1 MDVSLKVKTKREK
14 PYKVNVATALP
25 PTMEAPSTHTSLNES
40 LWMSSYDRNNKQKVS
55 VNRLTSWVFY
65 FQVNSRV
72 LVVLFCCTH
81 SSSTTQRSIW
91 RRPDTSHVWNIPP
104 KKHNEEIEICFDSTV
119 SFWGFKKR
127 RTSTCARAHPPSQ
140 FFCTKICHILGAHSS
155 SLRTHEQKWNL
166 VRNFIFRENKPTERW
181 CWLSVVPE
189 RQKWDAFL
197 IRASHADTAGQPH
210 VVSEPPISS
219 TCPHRKTNIYKEM
232 ELTETTSSCR
242 RFILCLGLRFFLN
255 KTKTL

>member
-1 MDVSLKVKTKREK
+1 MCVHTPLPNSSAQKT
-14 PYKVNVATALP
+14 
-25 PTMEAPSTHTSLNES
+25 
-40 LWMSSYDRNNKQKVS
+40 
-55 VNRLTSWVFY
+55 
-65 FQVNSRV
+65 
-72 LVVLFCCTH
+72 
-81 SSSTTQRSIW
+81 
-91 RRPDTSHVWNIPP
+91 
-104 KKHNEEIEICFDSTV
+104 
-119 SFWGFKKR
+119 
-127 RTSTCARAHPPSQ
+127 
-140 FFCTKICHILGAHSS
+140 CHILGAHSS
-155 SLRTHEQKWNL
+155 SLRTHEQKWNS

-232 ELTETTSSCR
+232 ELMKTTSSCR

-255 KTKTL
+255 KTKTLILITLTDVHQRSHTQTNTRSFSENPVTRPLPWLRLNCSSICPFN